1 MVATNA
7 AHRLFI
13 HVLHVILA
21 CAVSFQITKLGN
33 IESINT
39 VEKFSWVSGTTKIFL
54 HENLKHKNFITRKFS
69 DLRYIQTLYTCGDVL
84 GMRLYTLRILCILYS
99 VAGTYLML
107 CFLLTQ
113 VGHRMPFTG

>member
-54 HENLKHKNFITRKFS
+54 HENLKQKFYNTKIFRSTVLTS
-69 DLRYIQTLYTCGDVL
+69 DVNGQWGMEHRTVEL
-84 GMRLYTLRILCILYS
+84 GKVTES
-99 VAGTYLML
+99 FHG
-107 CFLLTQ
+107 F
-113 VGHRMPFTG
+113 